1 MGLELLFLLLPVAAL
16 SGWLMGRR
24 DARDA
29 GAREFSVFSSD
40 YFKGLNFLLNEQPD
54 KAIEVFIHMLEVDS
68 DTVDT
73 HFALGNLFRR
83 RGEVDRAIR
92 IHQNLI
98 ARPTLSRYQRDQALY
113 ELGIDY
119 MRAGLLDRAENLL
132 LELVEESNSYRQQ
145 ALCQLMDIYQQEK
158 DWHKAIAIGQRLQG
172 MSEMAVGPVIAQFYC
187 ELAEVALHNGDTAA
201 ALRMVRRALD
211 EDRKCVRATLLEGRM
226 ELENRSY
233 KSAIRTYKRVEQQD
247 PAYLPEI
254 IEPLQEAMLE
264 QGRVGEMIAYLRE
277 VLNRHG
283 GISTMLAL
291 AELIGQQQGDKEAVV
306 FITNYLRAHPSVR
319 GMSRLINLK
328 LESAD
333 GHARDDMQILKDLTD
348 KLLEAKPVYRCGNCG
363 YTGKTLVWQCP
374 SCKQW
379 NTTKP
384 IHGIEGE

>member
-1 MGLELLFLLLPVAAL
+1 MGIELLFLLLPIAAL

-29 GAREFSVFSSD
+29 GAREFSILSSD

-54 KAIEVFIHMLEVDS
+54 KAIEVFIHMLEVDR

-98 ARPTLSRYQRDQALY
+98 ARPTLNRQQRDQALY
-113 ELGIDY
+113 ELGTDY
-119 MRAGLLDRAENLL
+119 MRAGLLDRAENLF
-132 LELVEESNSYRQQ
+132 LELVEESSGYRQH
-145 ALCQLMDIYQQEK
+145 ALLQLMDIYQQEK

-172 MSEMAVGPVIAQFYC
+172 IGGGSVGPVIAQFFC
-187 ELAEVALHNGDTAA
+187 ELAEHALNNGDQATAM
-201 ALRMVRRALD
+201 RMVRRALD
-211 EDRKCVRATLLEGRM
+211 EDRSCVRATLLEGRI
-226 ELENRSY
+226 ELGNESY
-233 KSAIRTYKRVEQQD
+233 KSAVRVYKRVEQQD
-247 PAYLPEI
+247 PAYLPEVVA
-254 IEPLQEAMLE
+254 PLQEALQQ

-277 VLNRHG
+277 VLGRHG
-283 GISTMLAL
+283 GISIMLAL
-291 AELIGQQQGDKEAVV
+291 AELIRQQHGDKEAVV
-306 FITNYLRAHPSVR
+306 FITNYLRGHPSIR
-319 GMSRLINLK
+319 GMCRLIELK
-328 LESAD
+328 LVSSE
-333 GHARDDMQILKDLTD
+333 GHARDDMQVLKDLID

-363 YTGKTLVWQCP
+363 YTGKTLVWLCP